1 MGQGAVLKPE
11 KKRLGII
18 VGASSDIGLAIAQ
31 DWLNK
36 GISVIG
42 SYRTRYAILDN
53 LADRFEAL
61 LPCDFADLP
70 SIVRFG
76 DSLLR
81 KELHWD
87 YLIICPGT
95 MEPIG
100 RFIDVDAEAWCRGFS
115 VNFLASMRVLH
126 ALLPLRATGSP
137 FVGLFAGGGTNSAP
151 IAFSAYT
158 LAKVALIKAVELID
172 AEMPDLRI
180 TIIGPGWVH
189 TKIHDETLRSE
200 ISAPGAFAETSRRLA
215 ESDFKPLSHVIDCV
229 AWAMEAPKEVVSGR
243 NFSVVHDSWGS
254 DTLSQQLRE
263 DPNMYKLRRAGN
275 Q

>member
-1 MGQGAVLKPE
+1 MVQGAVLKPE

-95 MEPIG
+95 
-100 RFIDVDAEAWCRGFS
+100 
-115 VNFLASMRVLH
+115 
-126 ALLPLRATGSP
+126 
-137 FVGLFAGGGTNSAP
+137 
-151 IAFSAYT
+151 
-158 LAKVALIKAVELID
+158 IKAVELID